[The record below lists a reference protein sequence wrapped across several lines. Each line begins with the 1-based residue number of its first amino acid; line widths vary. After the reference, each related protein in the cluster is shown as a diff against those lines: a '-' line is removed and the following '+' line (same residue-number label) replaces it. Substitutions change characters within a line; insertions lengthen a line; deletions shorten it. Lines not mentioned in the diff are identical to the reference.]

1 MRRRTGPRG
10 YHCRVCGNN
19 RFWACFGLEP
29 FEFVGQAG
37 DCGPE
42 PGVDTVTAKWDNT
55 IGNPAPSIFL
65 EKTGPIENCAAAGI
79 DIVTSLEGGPVS
91 ALTELNF
98 QYPTGGYCGGGAP
111 RFNIVSGNDV
121 VFLGCNGGTATV
133 LGNGWTEV
141 EFNQAAIAAA
151 LATAGIAP
159 TATLDDLYII
169 FDESGSVHLDNISV
183 NKEVVGAPTSPST
196 KDDCKKGGYKN
207 FYPAFANQGDCVSY
221 FATKGK
227 NKPKS
232 IKP

>member
-1 MRRRTGPRG
+1 
-10 YHCRVCGNN
+10 
-19 RFWACFGLEP
+19 
-29 FEFVGQAG
+29 
-37 DCGPE
+37 
-42 PGVDTVTAKWDNT
+42 
-55 IGNPAPSIFL
+55 
-65 EKTGPIENCAAAGI
+65 
-79 DIVTSLEGGPVS
+79 VTSLEGGPVS

-121 VFLGCNGGTATV
+121 AFLGCNGGTATV

-183 NKEVVGAPTSPST
+183 NKEVVGAPTSPVPKT
-196 KDDCKKGGYKN
+196 I
-207 FYPAFANQGDCVSY
+207 ARRA
-221 FATKGK
+221 ATRT
-227 NKPKS
+227 S
-232 IKP
+232 IPPSPTRATA